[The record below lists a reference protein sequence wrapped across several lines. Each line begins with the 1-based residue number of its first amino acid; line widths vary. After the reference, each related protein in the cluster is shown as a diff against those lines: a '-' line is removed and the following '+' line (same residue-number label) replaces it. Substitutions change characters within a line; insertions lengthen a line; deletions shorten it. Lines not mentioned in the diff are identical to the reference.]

1 MFNDVLRYL
10 NYILDI
16 PFSHA
21 IDGIKQEFLDQCGVE
36 AKAAVYPT
44 FPIYLLII
52 RPLLFFAVQS
62 NFE

>member
-1 MFNDVLRYL
+1 M